1 MIDPAEILKE
11 HLSEVTLS
19 DQEREDVA
27 ATFHRLVEL
36 GGQAVQGADVSE
48 EMKQIEAQL
57 ALWKSGALSSTQAA
71 LQSAA
76 TEYAEEAAHYLGLVI
91 RGAVGGLL

>member
-1 MIDPAEILKE
+1 MVEAVRAESVSPE
-11 HLSEVTLS
+11 
-19 DQEREDVA
+19 VA
-27 ATFHRLVEL
+27 ALLV
-36 GGQAVQGADVSE
+36 ARDAHPVD
-48 EMKQIEAQL
+48 IEAQL

-71 LQSAA
+71 LQAAA